1 MRTAEQI
8 IAELNMQPIP
18 DEGAWFVEGPRT
30 QGLSSI
36 LVLLTSADDGFSA
49 MHKLGV
55 DEGWQWLEGA
65 PAALLRLKEGPK
77 RNHGT
82 LALLSAQRRQMLVRS
97 GWWQGAAT
105 MGEWSLLSCWCSP
118 AFRPRHFTLGDRDD
132 LTSKFPTYAAEIAAL
147 TRPDSGAVVEPVA
160 LDSRSRARRARS

>member
-8 IAELNMQPIP
+8 IAELRMKPIP

-36 LVLLTSADDGFSA
+36 LVLLTSSANGFSA
-49 MHKLGV
+49 MHRLTV

-65 PAALLRLKEGPK
+65 PAALLRLRESRN

-82 LALLSAQRRQMLVRS
+82 LTLLDDQRRQMLVRS
-97 GWWQGAAT
+97 GVWQGAAT
-105 MGEWSLLSCWCSP
+105 MGDWSLLSCWCSP
-118 AFRPRHFTLGDRDD
+118 AFRPQHFTLGERAE
-132 LTSKFPTYAAEIAAL
+132 LTEKFPSYAVEIAAL
-147 TRPDSGAVVEPVA
+147 TRQ
-160 LDSRSRARRARS
+160 

>member
-8 IAELNMQPIP
+8 VSDLGMKPIP

-36 LVLLTSADDGFSA
+36 LVLLTSAADGFSA
-49 MHKLGV
+49 MHKLEV

-65 PAALLRLKEGPK
+65 PVALLRLRESSK

-82 LALLSAQRRQMLVRS
+82 LTLLDAHRRQMLVRS
-97 GWWQGAAT
+97 GVWQGAAT
-105 MGEWSLLSCWCSP
+105 MGDWSLLSCWCSP
-118 AFRPRHFTLGDRDD
+118 AFRPQHFTLGARGE
-132 LTSKFPTYAAEIAAL
+132 LTDKFPSYAAEIAAL
-147 TRPDSGAVVEPVA
+147 TRQ
-160 LDSRSRARRARS
+160 